1 MQFWRVKVVYVKVV
15 YVRCLAYSLLKKKI
29 LFTKLF
35 FTLAMLLFLLCICT
49 HLTYTFRQLTLLCD
63 YILPIP
69 ELDCK
74 LLEGRNMSYSLCSCM
89 QPKPWHHGDAP
100 ITLRLNWIL
109 LNSNVFVVCIT
120 HLVMKDYLSYFSNVN
135 YTLVI

>member
-35 FTLAMLLFLLCICT
+35 FTLAMLLFLLCICS

-109 LNSNVFVVCIT
+109 PSELKCVCCLY
-120 HLVMKDYLSYFSNVN
+120 HSFGNEGLSF
-135 YTLVI
+135 LFFKC